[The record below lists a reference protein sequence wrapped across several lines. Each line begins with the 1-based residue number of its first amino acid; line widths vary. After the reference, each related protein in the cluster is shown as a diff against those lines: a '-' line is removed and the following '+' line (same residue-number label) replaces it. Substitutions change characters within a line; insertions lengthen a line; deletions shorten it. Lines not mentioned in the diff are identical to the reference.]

1 MSQHPYFLEV
11 NASHRRGEFMREAA
25 RFRVGQEAQAVQGE
39 RPSRPWESGRV
50 ASAAM
55 AVGRLIPNARSLVRS
70 RVLTLLARGA
80 A

>member
-11 NASHRRGEFMREAA
+11 HASHRRGEFMREAA
-25 RFRVGQEAQAVQGE
+25 RSRVGQEARAVQGE

-55 AVGRLIPNARSLVRS
+55 AVGRVIPHARLLVRS
-70 RVLTLLARGA
+70 RVTTFLARGA